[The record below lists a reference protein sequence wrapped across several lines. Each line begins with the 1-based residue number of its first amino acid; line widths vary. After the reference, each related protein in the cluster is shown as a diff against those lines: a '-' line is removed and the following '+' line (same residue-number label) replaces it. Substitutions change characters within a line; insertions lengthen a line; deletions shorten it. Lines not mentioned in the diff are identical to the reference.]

1 MREIEQKEGKL
12 VMQHT
17 GHQEGQNSAPR
28 SFWSRSN
35 IALIGFL
42 AIAGFYLLA
51 EHRAHVFGYLP
62 FLLLLAC
69 PLLHMLMHRGHGS
82 HGGGEQGNSADKR
95 TGTPPPPAAG
105 GHQH

>member
-1 MREIEQKEGKL
+1 
-12 VMQHT
+12 MQHT
-17 GHQEGQNSAPR
+17 GHQEGQNLASR
-28 SFWSRSN
+28 NFWSRGN

-42 AIAGFYLLA
+42 AIAGFYLIT

-69 PLLHMLMHRGHGS
+69 PLLHVFMHRGHGD
-82 HGGGEQGNSADKR
+82 HGGGSSSRPTDKQGGS
-95 TGTPPPPAAG
+95 PPPPASG